1 MRKERESERSTKGE
15 GGEKEA
21 PGPGRAC
28 SRLPLGVDLRAMPT
42 LHVNTRGAL
51 TLYMV
56 SERESLAHRRPATRR
71 AARAVC
77 ARCLASR
84 APTTHLQDGWINVLS
99 LRFSP
104 VSLVRTCIWLDM
116 AGGADTDA
124 ADRAPARARRGR
136 DGPLRGAC
144 EVRFIS
150 ISPLLVCSH
159 FLFE

>member
-1 MRKERESERSTKGE
+1 VPKTERRRERKSKGE
-15 GGEKEA
+15 GEEKKA

-28 SRLPLGVDLRAMPT
+28 SRLPLGVDLRAMPA

-51 TLYMV
+51 TIYMV
-56 SERESLAHRRPATRR
+56 SQRETLAHRRPATRR

-77 ARCLASR
+77 ARWLASR
-84 APTTHLQDGWINVLS
+84 APTTHLEDGRPRLS

-116 AGGADTDA
+116 AGGANTGA

-136 DGPLRGAC
+136 DGPLRGAY

-150 ISPLLVCSH
+150 ISPLLVRSR